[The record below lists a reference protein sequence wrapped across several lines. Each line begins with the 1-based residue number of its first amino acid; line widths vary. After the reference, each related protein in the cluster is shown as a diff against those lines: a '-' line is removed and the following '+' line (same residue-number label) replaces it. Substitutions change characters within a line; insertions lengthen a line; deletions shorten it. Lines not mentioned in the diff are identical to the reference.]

1 MFSIKKEIKDDSQ
14 DELDFR
20 CPKCK
25 WYFSSI
31 TKPYILP
38 CNHNICLKCIDSLI
52 DENKTICPICN
63 TNFNKEERDSFQINL
78 VFLNILLKIL
88 QSKIIYCQNCNQI
101 YYWKEHYNICEQSD
115 FRDTSKIYK
124 EIKLSCEEA
133 IKLLKLFNSQ
143 SNILFKY
150 KKNIYDNIKKRIN
163 EISDKFKKDTN
174 SGFPKLFL
182 TSKKIDFK
190 KSKKDILAFLELCL
204 PYNKY
209 FNSKEIYKVIEY
221 YNSNKSYQRN
231 NDYMNQNNR
240 GLSPIQPRII
250 QHSPFSVQNIT
261 NILPTKK
268 KSTVMISKIKKE
280 SNNIIFK
287 RQKKNNNNAMDKY
300 DNLFNKM
307 LNDNDNKIK
316 HLSINN
322 LDTNNLINH
331 RKKFYASN
339 NKGKTIISQNKQKS
353 KNKNEKN
360 KFNIYD
366 ILNEQEPVE
375 ANDKKRIII
384 GLKDVKVISDKK
396 VGINIINKQKN
407 DKNNNIFDDSEI
419 STVRL
424 DNQPLNLL
432 CSTEYTKRIYQINA
446 NDIRKNLFEHKI
458 NKNINVNNYFNDA
471 NNNSNYKNNI
481 RRDKSEILIN
491 KVKEEQDNE
500 NQSLSSMNKIFK
512 HFNKIRD
519 IVNEINKFNESLS
532 YISDYINRDV
542 DLNIFLLNNIIYED
556 YNLLLS
562 EISYNY
568 NQYPRRYLL
577 SYINNT
583 KKIIIYNTILNNY
596 KTKDFEKVL
605 NIKENFDDSMS
616 IEYND
621 DDLIF
626 ITGGKEKTKYNCS
639 NKFIILK
646 WSSEKIEYNG
656 IIPERKMY
664 HSTIYFNNNLY
675 LIGGINSDKKVSKT
689 CSFFSLKEKKWEN
702 LPLLNKAR
710 ANCSLCIY
718 NNKDLYVFRGKDD
731 NDVIDTIEYINL
743 INNRAYWK
751 MIKPKDIGFVWN
763 SAMNSMILAI
773 NKGKILILG
782 GEDNNGNLMDDTFLF
797 EVDSKKIYKGIDLYM
812 KAAFKGQGCINQG
825 KYFCADYKNEE
836 NKYNSLN
843 NRIHIYNIKENTWE
857 IK

>member
-1 MFSIKKEIKDDSQ
+1 MISLKTEINDDIH
-14 DELDFR
+14 DELDSR
-20 CPKCK
+20 CPKCN
-25 WYFSSI
+25 WYFSTI

-52 DENKTICPICN
+52 DENKTLCPLCN
-63 TNFNKEERDSFQINL
+63 SHFNKEERNTFQINL

-88 QSKIIYCQNCNQI
+88 QTKIIFCKNCNKI
-101 YYWKEHYNICEQSD
+101 FYWKEHYNICDQSN
-115 FRDTSKIYK
+115 FRDTTNIFKQ
-124 EIKLSCEEA
+124 IKNCCEET
-133 IKLLKLFNSQ
+133 IRLLKFFDSQ
-143 SNILFKY
+143 KNILFKY
-150 KKNIYDNIKKRIN
+150 KKIIYDNIKKRTN
-163 EISDKFKKDTN
+163 DISDKFKKQTN
-174 SGFPKLFL
+174 IKFHQLFL
-182 TSKKIDFK
+182 TSKKLDFSKTK
-190 KSKKDILAFLELCL
+190 KEILSFLELCL
-204 PYNKY
+204 PYKSY
-209 FNSKEIYKVIEY
+209 FNSNEILKIIRNYDPDFFLE
-221 YNSNKSYQRN
+221 RN
-231 NDYMNQNNR
+231 NAFLYQDNR
-240 GLSPIQPRII
+240 GLSPIARILPKN
-250 QHSPFSVQNIT
+250 PFSIKEM
-261 NILPTKK
+261 PTRKMSTIMLHNKK
-268 KSTVMISKIKKE
+268 INEKVKLKIQ
-280 SNNIIFK
+280 
-287 RQKKNNNNAMDKY
+287 RNNNNNVAMDKY

-307 LNDNDNKIK
+307 LNDNDKNIN
-316 HLSINN
+316 HLNINN
-322 LDTNNLINH
+322 INTNNLLNH
-331 RKKFYASN
+331 RKNFYESSQ
-339 NKGKTIISQNKQKS
+339 KSKTIINDLNS
-353 KNKNEKN
+353 KTEVKKK

-366 ILNEQEPVE
+366 ILNEKEPNE
-375 ANDKKRIII
+375 SNDKKKIII
-384 GLKDVKVISDKK
+384 GLKEVKIVSDKNDCK
-396 VGINIINKQKN
+396 NKLDKKQ
-407 DKNNNIFDDSEI
+407 DKNILFDDSEI

-424 DNQPLNLL
+424 ENPPLNLL
-432 CSTEYTKRIYQINA
+432 CSTDCTKRIFPLNA
-446 NDIRKNLFEHKI
+446 NDKNKKLFEYKI
-458 NKNINVNNYFNDA
+458 NKKIDENNIFNDFQ
-471 NNNSNYKNNI
+471 NNSNFKG
-481 RRDKSEILIN
+481 RDKQEIFIN
-491 KVKEEQDNE
+491 KANNE
-500 NQSLSSMNKIFK
+500 NNKNLSLSSMNKLFK
-512 HFNKIRD
+512 HFNKI
-519 IVNEINKFNESLS
+519 NEMVKEMNNFNEALL
-532 YISDYINRDV
+532 YISDYINREI
-542 DLNIFLLNNIIYED
+542 DLNIFLLNNIIYND

-577 SYINNT
+577 LYINNT

-605 NIKENFDDSMS
+605 NIKENLDDSMS

-797 EVDSKKIYKGIDLYM
+797 EVDTKKIYKGIDLYM